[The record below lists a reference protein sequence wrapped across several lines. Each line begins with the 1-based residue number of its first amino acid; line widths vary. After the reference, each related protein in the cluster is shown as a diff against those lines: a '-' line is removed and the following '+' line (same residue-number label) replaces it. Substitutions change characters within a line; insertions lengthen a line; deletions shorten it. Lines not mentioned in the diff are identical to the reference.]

1 MSPSLERSDDG
12 TGSRKEER
20 GGGAAEADSTGGQLG
35 GRGRDWGFG
44 PTGELSNT
52 AATEGL
58 RSQSFLG
65 QPKMAI
71 PILKGRENV
80 DIFSKQMRVYAK
92 LHRFETVFESDPYIE
107 VGADDNDKETLM
119 AQGVSAA
126 MYEKQ
131 LLAWVFLSQALQ
143 SGRDVRET
151 AVGVGFSFS
160 SLTVQCGQSD
170 FSPQYVPQEM
180 MGVGARLVRHQN
192 QRPKGIVHETTLQFQ
207 DRSGR

>member
-1 MSPSLERSDDG
+1 
-12 TGSRKEER
+12 
-20 GGGAAEADSTGGQLG
+20 
-35 GRGRDWGFG
+35 
-44 PTGELSNT
+44 
-52 AATEGL
+52 
-58 RSQSFLG
+58 
-65 QPKMAI
+65 MAI

-107 VGADDNDKETLM
+107 VGADGNDKETLM
-119 AQGVSAA
+119 AQGLSAA

-143 SGRDVRET
+143 SNVEKATFHRST
-151 AVGVGFSFS
+151 S
-160 SLTVQCGQSD
+160 
-170 FSPQYVPQEM
+170 EM
-180 MGVGARLVRHQN
+180 LGVGARLVRHQN

>member
-1 MSPSLERSDDG
+1 
-12 TGSRKEER
+12 
-20 GGGAAEADSTGGQLG
+20 
-35 GRGRDWGFG
+35 
-44 PTGELSNT
+44 
-52 AATEGL
+52 
-58 RSQSFLG
+58 
-65 QPKMAI
+65 
-71 PILKGRENV
+71 
-80 DIFSKQMRVYAK
+80 MRVYAK

-107 VGADDNDKETLM
+107 VGADGNDKETLM

-131 LLAWVFLSQALQ
+131 LLAWVFP
-143 SGRDVRET
+143 
-151 AVGVGFSFS
+151 FS

-180 MGVGARLVRHQN
+180 LGVGARLVRHQN